1 MRLIFGATRNA
12 VLSPPWATLWVLGHG
27 GPPVT
32 GPVER
37 ALFGALLAALGGPKQ
52 PEKAPT
58 AMQTRRWRPAALRG
72 YEKKPKRGASHPPF
86 SKSTPDSNAPW
97 PITPGQ
103 VSTCNILG
111 HMAKAASLLDASNRP
126 CFSPTGVL
134 VRPCSA
140 AR

>member
-1 MRLIFGATRNA
+1 MRTKRGLRNTPTPKLGVVFELPLPSRPQSTFLRKLYANYKSSYKRRLTAMRLIFGATRNA

-37 ALFGALLAALGGPKQ
+37 ALFGALLAALGAPKQ

-86 SKSTPDSNAPW
+86 SK
-97 PITPGQ
+97 
-103 VSTCNILG
+103 
-111 HMAKAASLLDASNRP
+111 
-126 CFSPTGVL
+126 
-134 VRPCSA
+134 
-140 AR
+140 